1 MKILIDTN
9 VLVSAAL
16 SNGGIPF
23 RAFVKA
29 VSAPNQGIVC
39 QQNIEELRR
48 VFNRKFPHKITALE
62 SFLALSMLVLEVV
75 PIPDKTHAIE
85 KQVRD
90 ESDRSILRA
99 ALAADADI
107 ILTGDLDLL
116 QAELTRPL
124 ALTPSQFLE
133 K

>member
-1 MKILIDTN
+1 MRILIDTN

-16 SNGGIPF
+16 SNGGTPF

-75 PIPDKTHAIE
+75 PIPDQTQDSE

-90 ESDRSILRA
+90 ESDRPILRA

-116 QAELTRPL
+116 QAELTSPL
-124 ALTPSQFLE
+124 VLTPSQFLE